1 MLKTC
6 VVRRNFVLSTIV
18 HKLKEIELETKRWE
32 RRERRQ
38 RRTKDKTALAAFA
51 AQDWPRATGQEVDPA
66 TF

>member
-6 VVRRNFVLSTIV
+6 VVPRNFVVSTIV
-18 HKLKEIELETKRWE
+18 HQLKEIELETKRWE

-38 RRTKDKTALAAFA
+38 RTRDKTALAAFA
-51 AQDWPRATGQEVDPA
+51 SQDWPRATGQEVDPA